1 MTALEAFVKG
11 FTTVFAGKMIY
22 YAVRDNKPQV
32 PPIQTP
38 IK

>member
-1 MTALEAFVKG
+1 MTALQAFVKG

-22 YAVRDNKPQV
+22 YAIRDNKPVV

>member
-22 YAVRDNKPQV
+22 YAVRDNKPPV

>member
-22 YAVRDNKPQV
+22 YAVRDSKTPV

-38 IK
+38 VK